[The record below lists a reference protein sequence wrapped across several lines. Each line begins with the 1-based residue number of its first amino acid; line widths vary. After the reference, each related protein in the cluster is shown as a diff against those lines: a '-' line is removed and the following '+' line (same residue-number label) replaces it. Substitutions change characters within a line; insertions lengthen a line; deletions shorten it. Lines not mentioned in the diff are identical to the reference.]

1 MVLASVV
8 CTDAGPAG
16 SEGTGE
22 GHRASGARYHRWV
35 LVLVDE
41 RHIGGGEVRA
51 SASSPWSSSTSCRLL
66 REAVGSCVRLAD
78 ASLGR

>member
-1 MVLASVV
+1 MVLASVA

-41 RHIGGGEVRA
+41 RYIGGGEGSR
-51 SASSPWSSSTSCRLL
+51 
-66 REAVGSCVRLAD
+66 VGVVALVLIDELQVAP
-78 ASLGR
+78 